1 VRLPGRE
8 LQDRLGDWLPA
19 DHARQT
25 IADEYIPA
33 LRRARADGPWR
44 VLDLG
49 CGEGGSVDLFRAQD
63 QGVDW
68 IGLDIHTSQEVQ
80 RRSRADARFE
90 LFDGVT
96 IPFAD
101 DSFDV
106 VFCKQVLEHVRYPG
120 PLLGEV
126 RRVLAPGGH
135 LAGSTSQ
142 LEPYHSLSYWNYT
155 PVGFVE
161 LAQEAG
167 LVPVEIRPG
176 IDSLGLIGRRLVPR
190 GRRTERVFGRWWG
203 ETSPLNRLI
212 DVYGRVFGL
221 DARTVNATKLL
232 FAGQFAFLCSSP

>member
-1 VRLPGRE
+1 M
-8 LQDRLGDWLPA
+8 
-19 DHARQT
+19 
-25 IADEYIPA
+25 
-33 LRRARADGPWR
+33 
-44 VLDLG
+44 
-49 CGEGGSVDLFRAQD
+49 FRAQD
-63 QGVDW
+63 QEVDW
-68 IGLDIHTSQEVQ
+68 IGLDIRTSQEVR

-90 LFDGVT
+90 VFDGVT

-106 VFCKQVLEHVRYPG
+106 VFCKQVLEHVRHPG

-161 LAQEAG
+161 LALEAG

-176 IDSLGLIGRRLVPR
+176 IDSLGLIARRLVPR
-190 GRRTERVFGRWWG
+190 GRRTEGVFGRWWG
-203 ETSPLNRLI
+203 GTSPLNRLI

>member
-1 VRLPGRE
+1 M
-8 LQDRLGDWLPA
+8 
-19 DHARQT
+19 
-25 IADEYIPA
+25 
-33 LRRARADGPWR
+33 
-44 VLDLG
+44 
-49 CGEGGSVDLFRAQD
+49 FRAQD
-63 QGVDW
+63 PEVDW
-68 IGLDIHTSQEVQ
+68 IGLDIRMSQEVR

-90 LFDGVT
+90 EFDGVT

-106 VFCKQVLEHVRYPG
+106 VFCKQVLEHVRHPG

-161 LAQEAG
+161 LALEAG

-176 IDSLGLIGRRLVPR
+176 IDSLGLIARRLVPR
-190 GRRTERVFGRWWG
+190 GRRTEGVFGRWWG
-203 ETSPLNRLI
+203 GTSPIGHPGCCLDRRRERALLCQPPVRRAISGPAPLGGGEVPTSGNR
-212 DVYGRVFGL
+212 
-221 DARTVNATKLL
+221 T
-232 FAGQFAFLCSSP
+232 